1 MAYLFGKEEKLVC
14 IVDVPIKGGKGEEL
28 CLAYK
33 TTMYALFVPAYFRD
47 DGYVLAE
54 KRSSHNFYPLPQG
67 AELVALQESG
77 AMPSPLPH
85 YGIPVTDYAWG
96 YLLWIALAIGLGMN
110 WVGNALKA
118 RRHGSLQSNLPPS
131 IARPELKTK
140 TDRWLAAEAAK
151 VLEGSEVV
159 QHQAYGLDRDS
170 NSTLGAMAIKAMY
183 VVLTDRRLLVIH
195 ARLGAFGPLRENRGL
210 KDYPRSSIV
219 QVAHEE
225 RHLSFHFQDGTK
237 LDFFADW
244 GERQLS
250 NQRRFLRDVPR
261 LVGAQQPLGMAS
273 LAPG

>member
-1 MAYLFGKEEKLVC
+1 MFAVFLPAYL
-14 IVDVPIKGGKGEEL
+14 
-28 CLAYK
+28 
-33 TTMYALFVPAYFRD
+33 RD

-54 KRSSHNFYPLPQG
+54 KVNSYKYYPLPQG

-77 AMPSPLPH
+77 GLPTPLPH
-85 YGIPVTDYAWG
+85 YQIPISAYAWG
-96 YLLWIALAIGLGMN
+96 YLLWIALAIGVGMTWLGN
-110 WVGNALKA
+110 VLKA
-118 RRHGSLQSNLPPS
+118 RRHGSLHSNLPPS
-131 IARPELKTK
+131 IAAPELKTK

-159 QHQAYGLDRDS
+159 QHQAYGLDREG
-170 NSTLGAMAIKAMY
+170 NSTLGAMSIKAMY

-210 KDYPRSSIV
+210 KAYPRSSIA
-219 QVAHEE
+219 QVVHEE
-225 RHLSFHFQDGTK
+225 RHLCFLFRDGTK

-261 LVGAQQPLGMAS
+261 LVGSQQPFAMPS
-273 LAPG
+273 LEPG